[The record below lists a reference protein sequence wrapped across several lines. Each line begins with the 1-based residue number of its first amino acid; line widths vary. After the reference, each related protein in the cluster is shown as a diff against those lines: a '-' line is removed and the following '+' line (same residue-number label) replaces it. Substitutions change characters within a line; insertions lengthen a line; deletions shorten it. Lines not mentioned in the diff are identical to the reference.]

1 MKLAKVTTS
10 SYILILIAALVGSF
24 TLLYQGP
31 SFRTDIFSLLPPIHR
46 DPVLERVV
54 HAQAESF
61 AKKVVI
67 LVQGPTD
74 STTEREAARIAGL
87 MTASEL
93 FSSVQSRVSAKDLVP
108 LTEFFLKHPFQLAG
122 AGNPVSTLAS
132 ADRLIS
138 EARQRAFAADSLQW
152 LQNANRDPLLLL
164 PTYLKALTSNGGKY
178 ILRNG
183 FIHIDTPSARNVL
196 IAADLRDSPYSRTT
210 QERVATFLNT
220 LTAQPPLRIVTSG
233 IVLFAND
240 SASRTQREVTIISTA
255 TLCCVVAI
263 LIFVFRS
270 LPVVLSI
277 AGCILTSFLG
287 ALWGTSIL
295 VQWLYGH
302 PLHLITL
309 GFGSSLL
316 GVTVDYALHFFI
328 AHRSTPPSDSR
339 SPLSRIR
346 AGLIL
351 GFLTT
356 AIGFVGIA
364 VSPFPGLQE
373 LAIFCGLGL
382 TLTILTVCIVLP
394 AISGTPRT
402 DSNLKKLADSAM
414 ALLDPRALWF
424 STIALMLLCAFGI
437 PRLRLSDDIRT
448 LHKPSDTLVASQR
461 EVAELTGM
469 NNGGTFAII
478 RASSEE
484 EALQTEEE
492 MKTRLDSLIKAGQ
505 LESYRAISSI
515 VPSRKTQKATYQT
528 MASTI
533 GSARNSF
540 AQLAH
545 DLHLP
550 KGAED
555 TLLSLSADG
564 PADYALPSNC
574 IATRACRTVEDL
586 WLGSQSNQVVTTIAL
601 HGFKGDAQSLKAD
614 LSGTVDIVNH
624 ADAISNALHLYRSS
638 ATITTG
644 VFYCLVFMV
653 LAFRYGVGHLWRVT
667 MPPLLGA
674 LGALAALG
682 LLGIPINVFSM
693 FALMVLLG
701 VSVDYVIF
709 FSEEKGHASSTH
721 LSVFLSALTTIVS
734 FGALSFSSTSA
745 LQSFGIVLSVGVF
758 FSSLLAPLASRRSLE
773 Q

>member
-1 MKLAKVTTS
+1 MKHSKIVVSSYLVLLLTAVLGSVTLLAKG
-10 SYILILIAALVGSF
+10 A
-24 TLLYQGP
+24 

-54 HAQAESF
+54 HAQAEGL
-61 AKKVVI
+61 AKKMVI

-74 STTEREAARIAGL
+74 RVTEQEAVRVAAL

-93 FSSVQSRVSAKDLVP
+93 FSSVQSRISVQDLVP
-108 LTEFFLKHPFQLAG
+108 LTEFFLNHSFQLA
-122 AGNPVSTLAS
+122 ATGNPASTLAN
-132 ADRLIS
+132 AERLTS

-164 PTYLKALTSNGGKY
+164 PTYLKALTSNGGRY

-183 FIHIDTPSARNVL
+183 FIHIDTPSTRNVL
-196 IAADLRDSPYSRTT
+196 ITADLRDSPYARAT
-210 QERVATFLNT
+210 QERVATFLAT
-220 LTAQPPLRIVTSG
+220 LTASPPLRIITSG

-240 SASRTQREVTIISTA
+240 SAERTQREVTIISTV
-255 TLCCVVAI
+255 TLCCVVGV
-263 LIFVFRS
+263 LLFVFRS
-270 LPVVLSI
+270 LPVVLSV
-277 AGCILTSFLG
+277 AACIITSFLG
-287 ALWGTSIL
+287 SLWGTSLL

-316 GVTVDYALHFFI
+316 GVAVDYALHFFI
-328 AHRSTPPSDSR
+328 AHRSTPSSESQP
-339 SPLSRIR
+339 PLSRIR
-346 AGLIL
+346 GGLTL
-351 GFLTT
+351 GFFTT

-373 LAIFCGLGL
+373 LAIFCVLGL
-382 TLTILTVCIVLP
+382 ILTIFSVFLVLP
-394 AISGTPRT
+394 ALAGPPRL
-402 DSNLKKLADSAM
+402 DFKLKSLADTSMMLRRPRILYLASL
-414 ALLDPRALWF
+414 AL
-424 STIALMLLCAFGI
+424 TLLCAFGI
-437 PRLRLSDDIRT
+437 PRLKISDDIRN
-448 LHKPSDTLVASQR
+448 LHKPSSKLINSQR

-492 MKTRLDSLIKAGQ
+492 VKTRLDSLIKSGH
-505 LESYRAISSI
+505 LESYRAVSNI
-515 VPSRKTQKATYQT
+515 VPSRRTQRATYQT
-528 MASTI
+528 LATTI
-533 GSARNSF
+533 ESSQGSF
-540 AQLAH
+540 KELAQ
-545 DLHLP
+545 DLHLSQE
-550 KGAED
+550 AED
-555 TLLSLSADG
+555 ALLSLNPNG
-564 PADYALPSNC
+564 PSEYALPSDC

-586 WLGSQSNQVVTTIAL
+586 WLGLQSNQVVTTIAL
-601 HGFKGDAQSLKAD
+601 QGFKGDPQSIKKG
-614 LSGTVDIVNH
+614 LSGTIDIVNH
-624 ADAISNALHLYRSS
+624 ADAISSALHLYRSS
-638 ATITTG
+638 ATTTTG
-644 VFYCLVFMV
+644 LFYCAVFV
-653 LAFRYGVGHLWRVT
+653 ILAFRYGLRHLWRAIV
-667 MPPLLGA
+667 PPLLGA

-709 FSEEKGHASSTH
+709 FSEERGHSSSTH
-721 LSVFLSALTTIVS
+721 FSVFLSALTTIVS

-745 LQSFGIVLSVGVF
+745 LQSFGIILSVGVF
-758 FSSLLAPLASRRSLE
+758 FSSLLAPLASRHLPE